1 MLLPNVYLRQLNAP
15 QSIRKTTFYDMNTTS
30 ENALKAQTLF
40 AALAE
45 LVGTFFL
52 TLVALTVGP
61 PATAYAV
68 GLTLLV
74 FVYAIG
80 GLSGCHINPAVTV
93 GLMASGRFPVLEGIF
108 YIIAQIGGAL
118 LARLIA
124 GMDLVGK
131 LASDYQS
138 AGIGAEFIG
147 FGILMLTVAATT
159 ENKVSKS
166 GSGIAVG
173 GALLAGLLLSNG
185 ILNPAVAIAM
195 GEALSPALW
204 MTPISGIV
212 FSLLFSLFERARPP
226 KKED

>member
-1 MLLPNVYLRQLNAP
+1 MS
-15 QSIRKTTFYDMNTTS
+15 QSTDK
-30 ENALKAQTLF
+30 AVKAQTLF

-52 TLVALTVGP
+52 TLVALTVAAP
-61 PATAYAV
+61 HTPYAV

-93 GLMASGRFPVLEGIF
+93 GLVASKRFPLLEGLI
-108 YIIAQIGGAL
+108 YIVAQIAGAL
-118 LARLIA
+118 LARLVA
-124 GMDLVGK
+124 GLELVGK
-131 LASDYQS
+131 VADQYSAASM
-138 AGIGAEFIG
+138 AAEFLG

-185 ILNPAVAIAM
+185 ILNPAVALVM
-195 GEALSPALW
+195 GEGLSAATW
-204 MTPISGIV
+204 MSLISGVV
-212 FSLLFSLFERARPP
+212 FGLLYSLFERARPP
-226 KKED
+226 KTEEQG

>member
-1 MLLPNVYLRQLNAP
+1 MSKSPESAFSS
-15 QSIRKTTFYDMNTTS
+15 QSM
-30 ENALKAQTLF
+30 F

-45 LVGTFFL
+45 FTGTFFL
-52 TLVALTVGP
+52 TLAALTVTAP
-61 PATAYAV
+61 TTAYAV
-68 GLTLLV
+68 GLVLLV

-93 GLMASGRFPVLEGIF
+93 GLVASRRFPLIEGLV
-108 YIIAQIGGAL
+108 YIVAQIAGAL
-118 LARLIA
+118 LARVVA
-124 GMDLVGK
+124 AQGWMGK
-131 LASDYQS
+131 LADDYQ
-138 AGIGAEFIG
+138 AGSPGAEFLG

-195 GEALSPALW
+195 GEAGSPAVW
-204 MTPISGIV
+204 MTVVSGVV
-212 FSLLFSLFERARPP
+212 FALLFSLFEKARPP
-226 KKED
+226 KTDKTDK

>member
-1 MLLPNVYLRQLNAP
+1 M
-15 QSIRKTTFYDMNTTS
+15 STS
-30 ENALKAQTLF
+30 DNALNSQTWF

-52 TLVALTVGP
+52 TLTALTVAAP
-61 PATAYAV
+61 ITPYAV

-80 GLSGCHINPAVTV
+80 GLSGCHLNPAVTV
-93 GLMASGRFPVLEGIF
+93 GLVASRRFPLLAGII
-108 YIIAQIGGAL
+108 YLVTQLAGAL
-118 LARLIA
+118 LARFIA
-124 GMDLVGK
+124 GLNLVGT
-131 LASDYQS
+131 LAPDYQ
-138 AGIGAEFIG
+138 AGSIGAEFIG

-173 GALLAGLLLSNG
+173 GALLAGLLLSGG

-195 GEALSPALW
+195 GEAGSPALW
-204 MTPISGIV
+204 MTVISGVV
-212 FSLLFSLFERARPP
+212 FGGIFSLFERAKPP
-226 KKED
+226 ETEDQNSAK

>member
-1 MLLPNVYLRQLNAP
+1 M
-15 QSIRKTTFYDMNTTS
+15 STTS
-30 ENALKAQTLF
+30 DQAFNGHTLF

-52 TLVALTVGP
+52 TLVALTVSAP
-61 PATAYAV
+61 LTPYAV

-80 GLSGCHINPAVTV
+80 GLSGCHINPAVTL
-93 GLMASGRFPVLEGIF
+93 GLVASRRFPLMEGIL
-108 YIIAQIGGAL
+108 YIAAQIGGAM
-118 LARLIA
+118 LARIIA
-124 GMDLVGK
+124 GMDIVGK
-131 LASDYQS
+131 LANDYTS
-138 AGIGAEFIG
+138 GSIGAEFIG

-195 GEALSPALW
+195 NEALSPALW
-204 MTPISGIV
+204 MTIISGIV
-212 FSLLFSLFERARPP
+212 FSLLYSLFERAKPP
-226 KKED
+226 KTDD

>member
-1 MLLPNVYLRQLNAP
+1 M
-15 QSIRKTTFYDMNTTS
+15 STTS
-30 ENALKAQTLF
+30 DNALKGQTMF

-52 TLVALTVGP
+52 TLVALTVEP
-61 PATAYAV
+61 PLTPYAV

-80 GLSGCHINPAVTV
+80 GLSGCHINPAVTL
-93 GLMASGRFPVLEGIF
+93 GLMASRRFPLMEGII
-108 YIIAQIGGAL
+108 YIAAQIGGAL

-124 GMDLVGK
+124 GLDIVGK
-131 LASDYQS
+131 LASDYKS
-138 AGIGAEFIG
+138 GSMGAEFIG

-195 GEALSPALW
+195 GVGLSPAGW
-204 MTPISGIV
+204 MTLISAIV
-212 FSLLFSLFERARPP
+212 FSLLYSLFERAKPP
-226 KKED
+226 KTED

>member
-1 MLLPNVYLRQLNAP
+1 MSDTPD
-15 QSIRKTTFYDMNTTS
+15 K
-30 ENALKAQTLF
+30 ALKPQTLF

-52 TLVALTVGP
+52 TLVALTVAP
-61 PATAYAV
+61 PTTAYAV

-74 FVYAIG
+74 FVYSIG

-93 GLMASGRFPVLEGIF
+93 GLVASRRFPLLEGVI
-108 YIIAQIGGAL
+108 YIVAQIGGAI
-118 LARLIA
+118 LARWVG

-131 LASDYQS
+131 LAEDYQS
-138 AGIGAEFIG
+138 ASIGAEFIG
-147 FGILMLTVAATT
+147 FAILMLTVAATT

-173 GALLAGLLLSNG
+173 GALLGGLLLSNG

-195 GEALSPALW
+195 GEGLSPALW
-204 MTPISGIV
+204 ITPISGIV
-212 FSLLFSLFERARPP
+212 FGWLFSLFERARPP
-226 KKED
+226 KAKD

>member
-1 MLLPNVYLRQLNAP
+1 MSDTADEADTAD
-15 QSIRKTTFYDMNTTS
+15 K
-30 ENALKAQTLF
+30 ALKPQTLF

-52 TLVALTVGP
+52 TLVALTVALP
-61 PATAYAV
+61 TTAYAV

-74 FVYAIG
+74 FVYSIG
-80 GLSGCHINPAVTV
+80 GLSGCHINPAVTA
-93 GLMASGRFPVLEGIF
+93 GLVASRRFPLLEGVI
-108 YIIAQIGGAL
+108 YIVAQICGAI
-118 LARLIA
+118 LARWIG

-131 LASDYQS
+131 LAEDYQS
-138 AGIGAEFIG
+138 ASIGAEFIG
-147 FGILMLTVAATT
+147 FAILMLTVAATT

-195 GEALSPALW
+195 GEGLSPALW
-204 MTPISGIV
+204 ITPISGIV
-212 FSLLFSLFERARPP
+212 FGWLFSLFERARPP
-226 KKED
+226 KAKD

>member
-1 MLLPNVYLRQLNAP
+1 MSTVPNSAFR
-15 QSIRKTTFYDMNTTS
+15 S
-30 ENALKAQTLF
+30 QTLF

-45 LVGTFFL
+45 LAGTFFL

-61 PATAYAV
+61 PVTAYAV

-74 FVYAIG
+74 FVYTIG

-93 GLMASGRFPVLEGIF
+93 GLVASRRFPLMEGVF
-108 YIIAQIGGAL
+108 YIVAQLAGAL
-118 LARLIA
+118 LARFVA
-124 GMDLVGK
+124 GFGFVGK
-131 LASDYQS
+131 LAGDYQ
-138 AGIGAEFIG
+138 AGTSGAEFLG

-195 GEALSPALW
+195 SEASSPAVW
-204 MTPISGIV
+204 MTLISGVV
-212 FSLLFSLFERARPP
+212 FGLLFSLFERARPP
-226 KKED
+226 ETEQTKD

>member
-1 MLLPNVYLRQLNAP
+1 MSNT
-15 QSIRKTTFYDMNTTS
+15 SDKTF
-30 ENALKAQTLF
+30 KPQTLF

-45 LVGTFFL
+45 LTGTFFL
-52 TLVALTVGP
+52 TLVALTVAP
-61 PATAYAV
+61 PTTAYAV

-93 GLMASGRFPVLEGIF
+93 GLVASRRFPLLEGII
-108 YIIAQIGGAL
+108 YIVAQIGGAM

-124 GMDLVGK
+124 GMNLVGK
-131 LASDYQS
+131 LADDYQS
-138 AGIGAEFIG
+138 ASIGAEFIG

-204 MTPISGIV
+204 ITPVSGIV
-212 FSLLFSLFERARPP
+212 FCLLFSLFEKARPP

>member
-1 MLLPNVYLRQLNAP
+1 MSNT
-15 QSIRKTTFYDMNTTS
+15 SDKTF
-30 ENALKAQTLF
+30 KPQTLF

-45 LVGTFFL
+45 LTGTFFL
-52 TLVALTVGP
+52 TLVALTVAP
-61 PATAYAV
+61 PTTAYAV

-93 GLMASGRFPVLEGIF
+93 GLVASRRFPLLEGII
-108 YIIAQIGGAL
+108 YIVAQIGGAM

-124 GMDLVGK
+124 GMNLAGK
-131 LASDYQS
+131 LADDYQS
-138 AGIGAEFIG
+138 ASIGAEFIG

-204 MTPISGIV
+204 ITPVSGIV
-212 FSLLFSLFERARPP
+212 FGLLFSLFEKARPP